1 MPGPLVLAGQDLIG
15 KYETELA
22 GLPTATFNLHQVK
35 DFGMASQ
42 DKIREGEALLEK
54 GVLHFAL
61 RSERFPNHGRL

>member
-54 GVLHFAL
+54 GNSPFYAELSGVIWT
-61 RSERFPNHGRL
+61 